1 MKKVITVTKNRN
13 EIFKQQQL
21 TIGVDLGDRI
31 SNYCIL
37 DETGNVIL
45 ESGEIAKGLGLELR
59 DVLEPLLGEIES
71 LNERIAEY
79 DRHIVQIAPG
89 NRLSPVIG
97 AQ

>member
-1 MKKVITVTKNRN
+1 MKKIITVTKNRN

-45 ESGEIAKGLGLELR
+45 ESGEIAKGLGLELHGIR
-59 DVLEPLLGEIES
+59 PVLRANRAWQPTITG
-71 LNERIAEY
+71 
-79 DRHIVQIAPG
+79 DRRAVAIP
-89 NRLSPVIG
+89 S
-97 AQ
+97 